1 MTAEKHKLVCPFLP
15 SMWFVAIM
23 TCNSVH
29 ANFTLVVNFLK
40 SHIVPP
46 TKNVSLYML
55 DVLLWPV
62 DPDEDAD

>member
-1 MTAEKHKLVCPFLP
+1 
-15 SMWFVAIM
+15 M